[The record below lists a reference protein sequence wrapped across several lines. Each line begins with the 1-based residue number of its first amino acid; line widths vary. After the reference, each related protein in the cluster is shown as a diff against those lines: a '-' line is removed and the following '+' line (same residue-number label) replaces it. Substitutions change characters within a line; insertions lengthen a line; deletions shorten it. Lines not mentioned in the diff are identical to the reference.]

1 MRVLI
6 FFFLF
11 LSLDNLYANTMYMQL
26 VEEDSE
32 ILKIGFNGFEQ
43 LDENTTFKAFTYDD
57 FVNVVSNST
66 ENSGIIEFLEQKKG
80 TLVNPLI
87 VTNDNGEAFL
97 LDKSLN
103 YVVTGKGERVSYL
116 SFQDANV
123 ENVLSK
129 SVQDSIKFIFES
141 DLQKNISNN
150 CTEFLF
156 SQDSQQNKRV
166 EKITNF
172 LEVVSTMKCE
182 DKLDN
187 GMSLG
192 SFVTDRLSSE
202 IFKGC
207 LQCLGN
213 TFETEKLRKYVK
225 NYLFNPEEGQ
235 GCHNEIARKVL
246 SHIPQNEKR
255 DLVEDFVDELSDRL
269 DLIHYDHEEQ
279 TVSIMDVGLI
289 NGLAFS
295 LKYVMDYGEKGL
307 SESTVDFFTKDTN
320 ALDDNSRRE
329 PSDAAASMLSQL
341 SLAHYG
347 ENKVIRNDLART
359 IIKEKLNPDRS
370 KNQTV
375 RVVQLSDEGKTD
387 LGEAGVLVSCPED
400 FAKAYTIDKDSGEK
414 VFVEGVLKPAFVPAI
429 DGLTIPYSQA
439 VKLKKNQQEL
449 FVVCDEVESRV
460 VFDKVLNEDQVLN
473 LKKLEEFQ
481 FKFGEDGAI
490 DAVSTI
496 GLVKEMDFKLATG
509 MKFAFGMK
517 GYKLVSEREVSGVKD
532 HFLEDL
538 QTTDLYMP
546 INHSMSLSS
555 FDIGTEDGVEFVF
568 EKKNSDGKII
578 RLKVYTPPYDV
589 SEEEIVSR
597 NETEAT
603 SDEIIQSLAKR
614 KDEHN
619 NLMVLNLSC
628 NAEKTIPQWMHA
640 YTGAVEVNVEKEILA
655 PVVISSE
662 RSFETGDASEIMEH
676 MEYPFGVL
684 ELASKESKIGDVM
697 SFLNADPDAKVV
709 AKRSFAPV
717 SNVGSTYIE
726 SQSQAMRGTI
736 IRSDGTEEKF

>member
-1 MRVLI
+1 MRV
-6 FFFLF
+6 FVFLF
-11 LSLDNLYANTMYMQL
+11 LFISLGKSYAYTTYMQL

-32 ILKIGFNGFEQ
+32 LLKIGLNGYEE
-43 LDENTTFKAFTYDD
+43 LDERETFKAITYDD
-57 FVNVVSNST
+57 FVRMPYVSM
-66 ENSGIIEFLEQKKG
+66 EYEGILEFLEQKKDSL
-80 TLVNPLI
+80 THPLI
-87 VTNDNGEAFL
+87 VSRDSGEAFL

-116 SFQDANV
+116 SFQDAKV

-129 SVQDSIKFIFES
+129 WVQDSIKFIFES

-150 CTEFLF
+150 CTDFLF
-156 SQDSQQNKRV
+156 SQNSQQNKRV
-166 EKITNF
+166 ERITNF
-172 LEVVSTMKCE
+172 LEVASTMKCD

-213 TFETEKLRKYVK
+213 TFETEKLKKYVK
-225 NYLFNPEEGQ
+225 NYLINPEEDQ
-235 GCHNEIARKVL
+235 ECHGEIARKVL
-246 SHIPQNEKR
+246 THIPQNEKR
-255 DLVEDFVDELSDRL
+255 ELVEDFVDEFSNRL
-269 DLIHYDHEEQ
+269 DLIKYNHEEQ
-279 TVSIMDVGLI
+279 NVIITDMDSL
-289 NGLAFS
+289 NSLAFS
-295 LKYVMDYGEKGL
+295 LKYIMDYGRKGL
-307 SESTVDFFTKDTN
+307 SERTIDFFTKDTN
-320 ALDDNSRRE
+320 TLDDNSRRE

-341 SLAHYG
+341 SLSSFG

-370 KNQTV
+370 NNQKV
-375 RVVQLSDEGKTD
+375 RVVQLSEEEKTD

-400 FAKAYTIDKDSGEK
+400 FAKAYTLDKESGEK
-414 VFVEGVLKPAFVPAI
+414 VFVEGLQMPAYISAM
-429 DGLTIPYSQA
+429 DGLKIPYSQA
-439 VKLKKNQQEL
+439 LKLKENQQEL
-449 FVVCDEVESRV
+449 FVICDKVESRV
-460 VFDKVLNEDQVLN
+460 VFDEELSEDQVLD
-473 LKKLEEFQ
+473 LKKLEDFQ
-481 FKFGEDGAI
+481 FKFGDDGTI

-509 MKFAFGMK
+509 MRFAFGMK
-517 GYKLVSEREVSGVKD
+517 GYKLVSEKEVSGVKD

-589 SEEEIVSR
+589 SEEERISR
-597 NETEAT
+597 EETEAT

-662 RSFETGDASEIMEH
+662 RSFNTGDASEIMEH